1 VPWAAAPIAVASRSP
16 GTSSTPTLRVGTRV
30 LLEWIFTLVLLSSPI
45 GMATVLPG
53 VLEEE
58 DCGGTSICLAAN
70 VSPRT
75 GLGPQRFYGN
85 LYGRRPPRQTS
96 RPSPRARHDPPRTA
110 LPAPP
115 LPPRTPPL

>member
-1 VPWAAAPIAVASRSP
+1 MVPWAAAPIAVASRSP
-16 GTSSTPTLRVGTRV
+16 GTSSTPTRSVGTRV

-75 GLGPQRFYGN
+75 GLGTQRFYGN
-85 LYGRRPPRQTS
+85 LYGRRAARKTS
-96 RPSPRARHDPPRTA
+96 GRFSRAEYDFTA
-110 LPAPP
+110 PDVSEE
-115 LPPRTPPL
+115 